1 MKNEVLLR
9 AIGNIDDKLIADAE
23 RETRGEKN
31 TAGGN
36 CVSSPLA

>member
-1 MKNEVLLR
+1 MKNEFLLR

-23 RETRGEKN
+23 RAAKKN

-36 CVSSPLA
+36 WVSSPLA

>member
-23 RETRGEKN
+23 RETRGEKKH
-31 TAGGN
+31 
-36 CVSSPLA
+36 SRRK